1 MTRENIVQKF
11 IDAYIECALWSSTDE
26 DGEPYDSGD
35 RTLSDHA
42 RSELT
47 KDAARF
53 AFNNAM
59 LLDEHGDYA
68 QAGHDLWLTRN
79 GHGTGFWD
87 RELGELGDQ
96 LTAASEKCGEC
107 NLYTGD
113 DGKIHCYGEGT

>member
-47 KDAARF
+47 KDAAQHGF
-53 AFNNAM
+53 LIFM
-59 LLDEHGDYA
+59 LNVD
-68 QAGHDLWLTRN
+68 
-79 GHGTGFWD
+79 
-87 RELGELGDQ
+87 GEILEEI
-96 LTAASEKCGEC
+96 SP
-107 NLYTGD
+107 
-113 DGKIHCYGEGT
+113 